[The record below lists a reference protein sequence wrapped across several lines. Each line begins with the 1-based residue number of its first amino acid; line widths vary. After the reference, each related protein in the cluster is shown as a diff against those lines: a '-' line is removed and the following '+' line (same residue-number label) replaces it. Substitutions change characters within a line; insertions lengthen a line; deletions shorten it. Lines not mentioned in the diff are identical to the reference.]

1 MQFKRVGATK
11 LWLQMQ
17 FHPEQIADQVD
28 SVCSGKKDRLAE
40 PYEQLST
47 QTDRVA
53 QGAIHQLPSSMV
65 YCVPTNASSFFLS

>member
-11 LWLQMQ
+11 LWLHMQ
-17 FHPEQIADQVD
+17 FHPEQIAYQVY
-28 SVCSGKKDRLAE
+28 SVCSSVKDRLAE

-47 QTDRVA
+47 HMDRMD
-53 QGAIHQLPSSMV
+53 QGAVHQLPSSMV